1 MNSWLKPALIVVVL
15 AVMASYFWH
24 NRRHVASSVAAPAT
38 SASENSEP
46 ASAEAEEANQ
56 SITVAGPLANYMLH
70 GKPVP
75 IQIVKGISYKETAE
89 DRVGESP
96 VGTRRD
102 VLHKAIRVSG
112 LTDVRFQLPPHSAT
126 PQLRGSFQSY
136 PPPSDTPSNDA
147 NADISFLV
155 LSDRQYTDFLQGRP
169 GEPIF
174 SAEATHNQAVDAT
187 LPPSLDRPVTYHL
200 VFLADGAAKQAVVQ
214 TDFHIDF

>member
-1 MNSWLKPALIVVVL
+1 MILVVL
-15 AVMASYFWH
+15 AVMAVYFWRNH
-24 NRRHVASSVAAPAT
+24 HPAAVPVGSPAL
-38 SASENSEP
+38 ASENTDST
-46 ASAEAEEANQ
+46 SDVAEEANE
-56 SITVAGPLANYMLH
+56 SVTVAGPLANYMLH

-75 IQIVKGISYKETAE
+75 IQIVKGISYKQAAN

-112 LTDVRFQLPPHSAT
+112 LTDVPFQLPPHAAT

-136 PPPSDTPSNDA
+136 PPPSGTPSNEA

-155 LSDRQYTDFLQGRP
+155 LSDRQYAAFLAGHP

-174 SAEATHNQAVDAT
+174 AAEATHNQAVDAT
-187 LPPSLDRPVTYHL
+187 LPPSLDRPMTYHL
-200 VFLADGAAKQAVVQ
+200 IFLADGTAKQAVVQ